1 MYTGTA
7 GKREIA
13 ARLYGLRLPAP
24 DSTTMTKGG
33 LIYWSNDLLCEMAG
47 DGFVDR
53 VHAAEFLWWASQE
66 EDDR

>member
-1 MYTGTA
+1 
-7 GKREIA
+7 
-13 ARLYGLRLPAP
+13 
-24 DSTTMTKGG
+24 MTKGR